1 MSSPPSP
8 DTKQQQI
15 RRRVL
20 VGTLSNYIGQFA
32 TFGAWFLL
40 TPFILRE
47 VGVAM
52 YGLWALMGSMVA
64 YGSLLDLGIWGAIIK
79 YTAEYRAL
87 RREEEINALIGT
99 ALSVYLVLGS
109 IVVVVSLMA
118 APLIPRLFMVAEPQA
133 TTATTL
139 FALMGSAVGI
149 TIPLMTPLAVLR
161 GLQRYDLVNVS
172 NVIGTV
178 VEFVGIVTV
187 LQVGGGIV
195 GVVVVQLVG
204 VVVMQIPAV
213 IGIWRVAPAIRFHP
227 GNARKAFVRLVLR
240 YSAPLFAVDVA
251 GRLQTKSDEITIGI
265 FLPIQMVTPYALM
278 RKLSETT
285 HLLTKQFMKVLLPLA
300 SELNAEQ
307 DVKHLRAVYL
317 TGTRL
322 TFAIFL
328 PIATVLIGLASPIL
342 HFWVGEAYTAYI
354 PILGLLLI
362 AGLAATSQWPIVA
375 ILQGMAKHRIL
386 GVTAMAS
393 GIANLFLSLVLVHPF
408 GLIGVAWGTVI
419 PTVIENWGI
428 ILPYGL
434 RKVEVSIGVFFQTVL
449 LPTVLPLVPMTITLY
464 GLQTLGN
471 PYTLLHLLGSIV
483 LSGGV
488 YVLFYLSSRAAQSER
503 ELLWREMRHF
513 FA

>member
-1 MSSPPSP
+1 MTSPPP
-8 DTKQQQI
+8 APTKEQQI
-15 RRRVL
+15 RHRVL
-20 VGTLSNYIGQFA
+20 IGTLSNYVGQFA

-52 YGLWALMGSMVA
+52 YGLWTLIGSVVA

-79 YTAEYRAL
+79 YTAEFRAL
-87 RREEEINALIGT
+87 QREEESNALIGT
-99 ALSVYLVLGS
+99 ALTIYLGLGALV
-109 IVVVVSLMA
+109 IVVSVAL
-118 APLIPRLFMVAEPQA
+118 APLIPRLFMVAEGQA
-133 TTATTL
+133 ATATTL
-139 FALMGSAVGI
+139 FALMGTVVGV

-161 GLQRYDLVNVS
+161 GLQRYDLVNIA

-178 VEFVGIVTV
+178 VELVGIVAV
-187 LQVGGGIV
+187 LRMGGGIV

-204 VVVMQIPAV
+204 VVVMQIPAL
-213 IGIWRVAPAIRFHP
+213 IGIRWIAPTLRFNP
-227 GNARKAFVRLVLR
+227 FYARRGFVRMVLR

-265 FLPIQMVTPYALM
+265 FLPLTMVTPYALM
-278 RKLSETT
+278 RKLSEVT

-307 DVKHLRAVYL
+307 DVTHLRAVYL

-322 TFAIFL
+322 TLAIFL
-328 PIATVLIGLASPIL
+328 PIATLLVGLAEPLL
-342 HFWVGEAYTAYI
+342 HFWVGDAYIPYI

-362 AGLAATSQWPIVA
+362 ASLAATSQWPIVA

-386 GVTAMAS
+386 GFTAMGS
-393 GIANLFLSLVLVHPF
+393 GIANLVLSLLLIQPF

-419 PTVIENWGI
+419 PTLIENWGI

-434 RKVEVSIGVFFQTVL
+434 RTVQVAPLRFFQMVL
-449 LPTVLPLVPMTITLY
+449 LPTVLPLFPMSAILY
-464 GLQTLGN
+464 GLQQLGH
-471 PYTLLHLLGSIV
+471 PYTVPHLIGSVLLC
-483 LSGGV
+483 GGV
-488 YVLFYLSSRAAQSER
+488 YGVVYLSFRATHSER
-503 ELLWREMRHF
+503 ELVWRGVRHF